1 MTFDPSKTSDV
12 EKMSAADFPVW
23 RTSKQNEVIAQMYYF
38 IDLLCAIQI
47 ASHAAGTT
55 FNHAAR
61 TMMTLA
67 TSAYVEV
74 AYTLRELSILDTSGN
89 RDGFTNK
96 RRDDILK
103 QLRGQY
109 ETGRKLFTFAIA
121 NASKDVQSS
130 ITYFIPKYL

>member
-1 MTFDPSKTSDV
+1 
-12 EKMSAADFPVW
+12 
-23 RTSKQNEVIAQMYYF
+23 
-38 IDLLCAIQI
+38 
-47 ASHAAGTT
+47 
-55 FNHAAR
+55 
-61 TMMTLA
+61 MMTLA

-89 RDGFTNK
+89 RDGFTNE

>member
-1 MTFDPSKTSDV
+1 
-12 EKMSAADFPVW
+12 
-23 RTSKQNEVIAQMYYF
+23 
-38 IDLLCAIQI
+38 
-47 ASHAAGTT
+47 
-55 FNHAAR
+55 
-61 TMMTLA
+61 MTLA

-89 RDGFTNK
+89 RDGFTNE

-130 ITYFIPKYL
+130 IT

>member
-1 MTFDPSKTSDV
+1 
-12 EKMSAADFPVW
+12 
-23 RTSKQNEVIAQMYYF
+23 
-38 IDLLCAIQI
+38 
-47 ASHAAGTT
+47 
-55 FNHAAR
+55 
-61 TMMTLA
+61 MMTLA

-89 RDGFTNK
+89 RDGFTNE

-130 ITYFIPKYL
+130 ITYFTPKYL

>member
-1 MTFDPSKTSDV
+1 
-12 EKMSAADFPVW
+12 
-23 RTSKQNEVIAQMYYF
+23 
-38 IDLLCAIQI
+38 
-47 ASHAAGTT
+47 
-55 FNHAAR
+55 
-61 TMMTLA
+61 MTLA

-89 RDGFTNK
+89 RDGFTNE

-103 QLRGQY
+103 QLRGQF

-121 NASKDVQSS
+121 NASKDVQSI

>member
-1 MTFDPSKTSDV
+1 
-12 EKMSAADFPVW
+12 
-23 RTSKQNEVIAQMYYF
+23 
-38 IDLLCAIQI
+38 
-47 ASHAAGTT
+47 
-55 FNHAAR
+55 
-61 TMMTLA
+61 MTLA

-89 RDGFTNK
+89 RDGFTNE

-130 ITYFIPKYL
+130 ITYFFSKYL

>member
-1 MTFDPSKTSDV
+1 
-12 EKMSAADFPVW
+12 
-23 RTSKQNEVIAQMYYF
+23 
-38 IDLLCAIQI
+38 
-47 ASHAAGTT
+47 
-55 FNHAAR
+55 
-61 TMMTLA
+61 MMTLA

-89 RDGFTNK
+89 RDGFTNE

-121 NASKDVQSS
+121 NASKDVQS
-130 ITYFIPKYL
+130 IIIYFILKYL